1 MILNNL
7 PTLTWNFL
15 KLNYVEADDP
25 GPASFDGAG
34 VKVDIKNLPE
44 GVEVTENYPSG
55 QSIKGGMGEEA
66 ERFFETLPSKE
77 LYISVSKGKT
87 PEEPLRIDFEYDG
100 KSSGA
105 VRVFVDVKE
114 GAKVNIILNQLSSP
128 DAPEKPAFAGVDIK
142 ASIESGAALKLV
154 NTNLLSRGSTYFEN
168 IGACVADRGY
178 FGLIQVEL
186 GTRKTYMGVNV
197 DLSGYRAEFDGN
209 TGYLTRGEELLD
221 MNYMINHI
229 GKKSLSSLMVKGALK
244 DRAVKNFRGTI
255 DLRRGAKGAVGDE
268 QEETLLLSEG
278 VKNKTLPI
286 ILCDEEDV
294 EGTHGASI
302 GRLSED
308 VLFYMMSRG
317 ISESEAELIMTRA
330 KLDSIRRLIEDEES
344 QGRIQHYLE
353 KELG

>member
-1 MILNNL
+1 MKVNTL

-15 KLNYVEADDP
+15 KLNHIEADGVTPSPD
-25 GPASFDGAG
+25 AFG
-34 VKVDIKNLPE
+34 VKVNIKNAPQGIEILE
-44 GVEVTENYPSG
+44 GHLDEGDIP
-55 QSIKGGMGEEA
+55 GGMGEEA
-66 ERFFETLPSKE
+66 GRFFEKAAAKE
-77 LYISVSKGKT
+77 LYIRVLKGIEVSS
-87 PEEPLRIDFEYDG
+87 PLRLDFEYSGGEGGVVKVFIEAEED
-100 KSSGA
+100 SS
-105 VRVFVDVKE
+105 
-114 GAKVNIILNQLSSP
+114 VNIILNQLSLP
-128 DAPEKPAFAGVDIK
+128 GERHFAGLDLKADIRK
-142 ASIESGAALKLV
+142 GARLKLV
-154 NTNLLSRGSTYFEN
+154 NTNLLSREDTCFEN
-168 IGACVADRGY
+168 IGANVGERAY
-178 FGLIQVEL
+178 FGLIQMEL
-186 GTRKTYMGVNV
+186 GAAKTYMGVNV
-197 DLSGYRAEFDGN
+197 DLKGYRSEFNGN

-229 GKKSLSSLMVKGALK
+229 GRKSLSSLMVKGALK

-308 VLFYMMSRG
+308 VLFYMTSRG
-317 ISESEAELIMTRA
+317 ISEAEAELLMTRA

-344 QGRIQHYLE
+344 QGRIQHWLE
-353 KELG
+353 TSL